1 MLTFYEYA
9 SENFWNKGHGS
20 LFRIC
25 ESPSTT
31 SNTAAVHT
39 CNVFRP
45 RQDLNSPAVHSF
57 TENIRNWIGTGSL
70 GSASR
75 IHAVTL
81 ESMLLERGLRCTPS
95 STGAVVR
102 QPGRAQIVIGGV
114 GQSYGTRKRAK
125 ACNFDENGRNIQ
137 NHRGEYGD
145 GGERAVAKSH
155 PLSINQIFQKHFGM
169 TCTWV

>member
-1 MLTFYEYA
+1 MSA
-9 SENFWNKGHGS
+9 SHA
-20 LFRIC
+20 LPFRIC

-31 SNTAAVHT
+31 SSTAAVHT

-45 RQDLNSPAVHSF
+45 RQDLNSPPAHSF

-70 GSASR
+70 GSAAR
-75 IHAVTL
+75 IGPVTL
-81 ESMLLERGLRCTPS
+81 EAMLLDRGLRCTPS
-95 STGAVVR
+95 STGGTAR
-102 QPGRAQIVIGGV
+102 QPGRAQIIIGGV

-125 ACNFDENGRNIQ
+125 ACNFNENGRNIQ
-137 NHRGEYGD
+137 NHCGEDGD
-145 GGERAVAKSH
+145 GGERAVARSH